1 MYKMTEN
8 QLVLPEDFFLPFGGK
23 LNKENRWVVLANLI
37 PWWQFEEAYANTMKR
52 SSRGQQAFSVRMALG
67 ALYIQQ
73 RKGLSDRD
81 TVEEITEN
89 PYLQYFIGL
98 PEFQEEAPFNPSMM
112 THFRKRLD
120 ADMINQLNEAIVM
133 EELAGQSREDD
144 DDQDDDSD
152 DNDAPPS
159 ENTSSESA
167 DTQSDDQ
174 PANQG
179 KLLLDATCTPADIA
193 YPTDLGLLNEAREKL
208 EHIIDVLHAP
218 HRGKKKK
225 PRTYRQKARKAY
237 LSVAKQRKPKAKKM
251 RKAIG
256 KQLGFVERDL
266 KIVSS
271 LKEESSLSLLTRQ
284 EYKQL
289 LVISELCRQQRDMYD
304 KRSKRIDDRIVSI
317 SQPHVRPIVRGKAK
331 AGTEFGAKVS
341 VSLVNGYALMENL
354 DWDNYNEGTTLQESA
369 ERYKSRFGHY
379 PEAILADQIYRNREN
394 RQYCKE
400 KGIRLSG
407 PALGRP
413 SKEKAQI
420 QKQLAKQDAAE
431 RNEIEGKFG
440 EGKRHYGMGLIFA
453 RLQQTSETVISIQ
466 LLVMNLERRLRLLF
480 YYFFQRFFGISVELK
495 WAV

>member
-152 DNDAPPS
+152 DNDDPPS

-225 PRTYRQKARKAY
+225 PRTYRQKA
-237 LSVAKQRKPKAKKM
+237 
-251 RKAIG
+251 
-256 KQLGFVERDL
+256 
-266 KIVSS
+266 
-271 LKEESSLSLLTRQ
+271 
-284 EYKQL
+284 
-289 LVISELCRQQRDMYD
+289 
-304 KRSKRIDDRIVSI
+304 
-317 SQPHVRPIVRGKAK
+317 
-331 AGTEFGAKVS
+331 
-341 VSLVNGYALMENL
+341 
-354 DWDNYNEGTTLQESA
+354 
-369 ERYKSRFGHY
+369 
-379 PEAILADQIYRNREN
+379 
-394 RQYCKE
+394 
-400 KGIRLSG
+400 
-407 PALGRP
+407 
-413 SKEKAQI
+413 
-420 QKQLAKQDAAE
+420 
-431 RNEIEGKFG
+431 
-440 EGKRHYGMGLIFA
+440 
-453 RLQQTSETVISIQ
+453 
-466 LLVMNLERRLRLLF
+466 
-480 YYFFQRFFGISVELK
+480 
-495 WAV
+495 

>member
-1 MYKMTEN
+1 
-8 QLVLPEDFFLPFGGK
+8 
-23 LNKENRWVVLANLI
+23 
-37 PWWQFEEAYANTMKR
+37 
-52 SSRGQQAFSVRMALG
+52 
-67 ALYIQQ
+67 
-73 RKGLSDRD
+73 
-81 TVEEITEN
+81 
-89 PYLQYFIGL
+89 
-98 PEFQEEAPFNPSMM
+98 QEEAPFNPSMM

-152 DNDAPPS
+152 DNDDPPS

-271 LKEESSLSLLTRQ
+271 LKEESSVSLWTRRGYRRLRDIR
-284 EYKQL
+284 EG
-289 LVISELCRQQRDMYD
+289 CGQQRDMD
-304 KRSKRIDDRIVSI
+304 VERSERIDDRIVSI
-317 SQPHVRPIVRGKAK
+317 PRRRVRPIVSGEAK
-331 AGTEFGAKVS
+331 AGTGFGAKVS
-341 VSLVNGYALMENL
+341 GSLVDGYALMENL
-354 DWDNYNEGTTLQESA
+354 DWQNYN
-369 ERYKSRFGHY
+369 
-379 PEAILADQIYRNREN
+379 
-394 RQYCKE
+394 
-400 KGIRLSG
+400 
-407 PALGRP
+407 
-413 SKEKAQI
+413 
-420 QKQLAKQDAAE
+420 
-431 RNEIEGKFG
+431 
-440 EGKRHYGMGLIFA
+440 
-453 RLQQTSETVISIQ
+453 
-466 LLVMNLERRLRLLF
+466 
-480 YYFFQRFFGISVELK
+480 
-495 WAV
+495 

>member
-23 LNKENRWVVLANLI
+23 LNKNNRWVKLATLI
-37 PWWQFEEAYANTMKR
+37 PWWTFEETYANTMKR

-73 RKGLSDRD
+73 RKGLSDRE

-98 PEFQEEAPFNPSMM
+98 PEFQEEPPFDASMM

-120 ADMINQLNEAIVM
+120 AGIINQLNEAIVM
-133 EELAGQSREDD
+133 EELRKNQEDD
-144 DDQDDDSD
+144 DQGDDSD
-152 DNDAPPS
+152 DNDDPPS
-159 ENTSSESA
+159 GSSSTKNA
-167 DTQSDDQ
+167 DSQPNHDQ

-179 KLLLDATCTPADIA
+179 KLLLDATCSPADIA

-237 LSVAKQRKPKAKKM
+237 LSVAKQRKPKARKM

-266 KIVSS
+266 KIVSK
-271 LKEESSLSLLTRQ
+271 LKEESHLSLLTKQ

-341 VSLVNGYALMENL
+341 VSLVNGYSLMENL
-354 DWDNYNEGTTLQESA
+354 GWDNYNEGTTLQESA

-379 PEAILADQIYRNREN
+379 PE
-394 RQYCKE
+394 
-400 KGIRLSG
+400 
-407 PALGRP
+407 
-413 SKEKAQI
+413 
-420 QKQLAKQDAAE
+420 
-431 RNEIEGKFG
+431 
-440 EGKRHYGMGLIFA
+440 
-453 RLQQTSETVISIQ
+453 
-466 LLVMNLERRLRLLF
+466 
-480 YYFFQRFFGISVELK
+480 
-495 WAV
+495 